1 MRRAGSPPRD
11 AAIAELAIRQWGVV
25 SVQQLHALGLT
36 SAALTRRV
44 QAGRLHRLYR
54 GVYAVGHDRLRRE
67 GRFLAA
73 VFAGGDGAVLS
84 HLSAAVHWGL
94 LQTDRAGVDVTAP
107 RTRTGAPGIR
117 LHTSRSLGARDTT
130 THDGMPITTLARTLL
145 DLAATIPS
153 SRLERALAQAER
165 LRIYDHRAI
174 KDVIART
181 NGHRGRSILARA
193 TAREPRLTRSELEVR
208 FLKLVRRAGLPEP
221 LSNLELEVPDHGRED
236 VDFYWPAHRLVVET
250 DGWETHG
257 TRSAFQSDR
266 RKDAALTAAGY
277 SVMRFTY
284 DDVTLEGATVVR
296 RLRR

>member
-1 MRRAGSPPRD
+1 MSRKQL
-11 AAIAELAIRQWGVV
+11 LAC
-25 SVQQLHALGLT
+25 GLSGDQIKYRT
-36 SAALTRRV
+36 A
-44 QAGRLHRLYR
+44 AGRLRPVHR

-73 VFAGGDGAVLS
+73 VFACGDGAVLS

-94 LQTDRAGVDVTAP
+94 LGTEQAKIDVTA
-107 RTRTGAPGIR
+107 RRGRRGVPGVR
-117 LHTSRSLGARDTT
+117 LHRPRSLDARDST
-130 THDGMPITTLARTLL
+130 THEGMPITGLARTLL
-145 DLAATIPS
+145 DLAATLPAH
-153 SRLERALAQAER
+153 RLERALAQAER

-174 KDVIART
+174 TDVIART
-181 NGHRGRSILARA
+181 NGHRGRAILARA
-193 TAREPRLTRSELEVR
+193 TALEPMLTRSELEAL
-208 FLKLVRRAGLPEP
+208 FQKLVRRAGLPEP
-221 LSNLELEVPDHGRED
+221 LSNHDIEVPDHGREE

-257 TRSAFQSDR
+257 TRAAFQADR

-277 SVMRFTY
+277 TVMRFTY

>member
-1 MRRAGSPPRD
+1 M
-11 AAIAELAIRQWGVV
+11 AELAIRQWGVV
-25 SVQQLHALGLT
+25 SVDQLHALGLT

-73 VFAGGDGAVLS
+73 VFACGDDAVLS

-94 LQTDRAGVDVTAP
+94 LGTEQAKVDVTA
-107 RTRTGAPGIR
+107 RRGRRGVPGVR
-117 LHTSRSLGARDTT
+117 LHRSRSLDARDRT
-130 THDGMPITTLARTLL
+130 THEGMPITTLARTLL
-145 DLAATIPS
+145 DLAATIPGG
-153 SRLERALAQAER
+153 RLERALAQAER

-174 KDVIART
+174 TDVIART
-181 NGHRGRSILARA
+181 NGHRGGTILGRA
-193 TAREPRLTRSELEVR
+193 TAQEPRLTRSELEVQ
-208 FLKLVRRAGLPEP
+208 FLTLVRRAGLPEP
-221 LSNLELEVPDHGRED
+221 LSNHELEVPDHGRED

-277 SVMRFTY
+277 KVMRFTY
-284 DDVTLEGATVVR
+284 DDVTREGATVVR
-296 RLRR
+296 RLRRQ

>member
-1 MRRAGSPPRD
+1 M
-11 AAIAELAIRQWGVV
+11 AELAIRQWGVV
-25 SVQQLHALGLT
+25 SVEQLHTLGLT

-73 VFAGGDGAVLS
+73 VFACGDGAVLS

-94 LQTDRAGVDVTAP
+94 LGTEQAKVDVTA
-107 RTRTGAPGIR
+107 RRGRRGVPGVR
-117 LHTSRSLGARDTT
+117 LHRSRSLDARDTT
-130 THDGMPITTLARTLL
+130 THDGMPITALARTLL
-145 DLAATIPS
+145 DLAAHAPRT
-153 SRLERALAQAER
+153 RLERALAQAER

-174 KDVIART
+174 TDVIART
-181 NGHRGRSILARA
+181 NGHRGGAILARRDRPGA
-193 TAREPRLTRSELEVR
+193 EADAQRARGAVR
-208 FLKLVRRAGLPEP
+208 ELVRRAGLPEP
-221 LSNLELEVPDHGRED
+221 LSNHDIEVPDHGREE

-257 TRSAFQSDR
+257 TRAAFQADR

-277 SVMRFTY
+277 TVMRFTY